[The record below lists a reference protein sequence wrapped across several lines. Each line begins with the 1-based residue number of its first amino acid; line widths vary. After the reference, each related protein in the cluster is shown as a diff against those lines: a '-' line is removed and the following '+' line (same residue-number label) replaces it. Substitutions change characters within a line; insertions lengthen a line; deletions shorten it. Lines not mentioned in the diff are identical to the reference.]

1 MAKVI
6 TTIAAENGMDFEDIM
21 SFKTNDYVGIVDQAN
36 GGFMLM
42 RKQSAYFEPC
52 YIEYR
57 RCGKNLQELDDVV
70 FEECGEHIAE
80 VFDHS
85 NYAIKLEC
93 EVY

>member
-21 SFKTNDYVGIVDQAN
+21 SFKTNDYIGIVNQVD
-36 GGFMLM
+36 GGFVLM
-42 RKQSAYFEPC
+42 RRQSAYFELYC
-52 YIEYR
+52 IEYR

-70 FEECGEHIAE
+70 FEECGEHIIE

-85 NYAIKLEC
+85 NYAIELN
-93 EVY
+93 EVD